1 MTFENVKI
9 MTFENVNIMTFDN
22 VNIMT
27 FENPQFEQ
35 KKIKEREVS
44 VKPR

>member
-35 KKIKEREVS
+35 KKVEEHEAS
-44 VKPR
+44 VKPG